1 MTIWLWDGDGVKR
14 YFLNLWFMVW
24 MEAQRCK
31 MKILSRREAWFPKQ
45 VQQPALLDWA
55 FTSNN
60 TVDPQMPCNLWALWK
75 SAYEIE
81 KSAWFPAE

>member
-1 MTIWLWDGDGVKR
+1 
-14 YFLNLWFMVW
+14 
-24 MEAQRCK
+24 

-55 FTSNN
+55 L
-60 TVDPQMPCNLWALWK
+60 QMPCNLWALWK
-75 SAYEIE
+75 SACEIE